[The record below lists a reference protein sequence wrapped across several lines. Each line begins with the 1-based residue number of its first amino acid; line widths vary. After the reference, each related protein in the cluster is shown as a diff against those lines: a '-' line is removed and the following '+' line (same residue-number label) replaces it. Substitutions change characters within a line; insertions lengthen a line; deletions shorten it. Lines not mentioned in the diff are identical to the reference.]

1 MDDAISPAG
10 DAGPR
15 RTPTAAEARALGHP
29 TRLRIVFACRDRALT
44 TSQLAAHLDTT
55 PGTVHY
61 HLRALV
67 DQGFLQRES
76 PRRGAR
82 GAHEQPYRA
91 TGKSWQIA
99 GDAAGSGALRRAGVD
114 ELLAAPDDDVL
125 SLTRLGVTLP
135 TADLDELLLRLHD
148 LVEQLARRGRDE
160 PPATDAESVTLF
172 LAVTRAPRG
181 EEGGVDRAPTSE
193 GAEEPGLP

>member
-1 MDDAISPAG
+1 MDDATPPTPDTG
-10 DAGPR
+10 TR

-55 PGTVHY
+55 PGTIHY

-67 DQGFLQRES
+67 DQGFLVRET

-82 GAHEQPYRA
+82 GAREQPYRA

-125 SLTRLGVTLP
+125 ALTRLGVTVP
-135 TADLDELLLRLHD
+135 TAELDELLLRLHD
-148 LVEQLARRGRDE
+148 LVDEVARRGRDE
-160 PPATDAESVTLF
+160 PPAADTGSVTLF
-172 LAVTRAPRG
+172 LAVTRAPDDVR
-181 EEGGVDRAPTSE
+181 VDRTP
-193 GAEEPGLP
+193 